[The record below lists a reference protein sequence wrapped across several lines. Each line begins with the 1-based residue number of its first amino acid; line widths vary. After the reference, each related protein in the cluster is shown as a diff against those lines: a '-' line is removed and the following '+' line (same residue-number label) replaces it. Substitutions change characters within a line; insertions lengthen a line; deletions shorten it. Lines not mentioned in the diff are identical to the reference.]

1 VLLKQA
7 AEKEREQEKEK
18 ENIKRQLRLVMEID
32 PKGRRMESQLS
43 YSSRLLLPASW
54 HLLLFDHMP
63 ERIICSL
70 SFIM

>member
-32 PKGRRMESQLS
+32 PKGQRMESQLS
-43 YSSRLLLPASW
+43 YSSRLLLPAS
-54 HLLLFDHMP
+54 
-63 ERIICSL
+63 
-70 SFIM
+70 